1 MHLIVLTTNITRV
14 ARRRRRGGR
23 FSRNHCYAKW
33 KRNDRPVTD
42 DVNAGLEPQALRP
55 GLEEFESN
63 LRRHAMMYEK
73 KTRVD
78 GTS

>member
-1 MHLIVLTTNITRV
+1 MPEKIWDFNIASHSADNKHYACRETE
-14 ARRRRRGGR
+14 AKGGR

-63 LRRHAMMYEK
+63 ENMR
-73 KTRVD
+73 
-78 GTS
+78 